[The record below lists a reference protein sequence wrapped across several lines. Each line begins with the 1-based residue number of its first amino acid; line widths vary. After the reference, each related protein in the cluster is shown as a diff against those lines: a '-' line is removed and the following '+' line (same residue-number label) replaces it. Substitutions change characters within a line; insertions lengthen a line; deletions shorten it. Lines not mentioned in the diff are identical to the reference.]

1 MIGSRRVGRVCV
13 FFTEF
18 LPSFSR
24 RPGAPTHPARASR
37 DSPIRRRPRP
47 QVSDAKWQHC
57 FVFFFCCFFLFLFS
71 FLFFLIFRWD
81 LSPILL
87 FLFAVVAFVV
97 ACCLEK
103 KNILFQK
110 QKKKQNK
117 SAWLTGPKLIGGS
130 GNRNTRQRQ
139 VRCFFLFCFLF
150 DRDERSS
157 KTPAVKCSCSYF

>member
-1 MIGSRRVGRVCV
+1 M
-13 FFTEF
+13 FF
-18 LPSFSR
+18 LPSFYRVFPDVQVHR
-24 RPGAPTHPARASR
+24 R
-37 DSPIRRRPRP
+37 IRRERRATR
-47 QVSDAKWQHC
+47 QSDAVHSHRSAMRNGNTVL
-57 FVFFFCCFFLFLFS
+57 FVFL
-71 FLFFLIFRWD
+71 LFFFVPFFVPFFSYFSLGSFSYPP
-81 LSPILL
+81 LPVCGGGVCGGLL
-87 FLFAVVAFVV
+87 LG
-97 ACCLEK
+97 K

>member
-37 DSPIRRRPRP
+37 DSPIRRRPQP

-57 FVFFFCCFFLFLFS
+57 FVCFFVVFFCSFFRSFFFLFFVGI
-71 FLFFLIFRWD
+71 FLLSSSSCLRWWR
-81 LSPILL
+81 LWWP
-87 FLFAVVAFVV
+87 VAW
-97 ACCLEK
+97 K
-103 KNILFQK
+103 KKHFISK
-110 QKKKQNK
+110 AKKKQNK

>member
-57 FVFFFCCFFLFLFS
+57 FVFFLLFFLFLFS
-71 FLFFLIFRWD
+71 FLFFSYFSLGSFSYPP
-81 LSPILL
+81 LPVCGGGVCGGLL
-87 FLFAVVAFVV
+87 LG
-97 ACCLEK
+97 K